1 MWRLLDGILGTVLTD
16 DLELLDA
23 RTVLGHGTTFGT
35 VLNSSLKFREIGP
48 YFGMFWHIWGTLWH
62 ILGMLWHIWGTLEDV
77 FGRFW

>member
-35 VLNSSLKFREIGP
+35 VLNFSLKFREI
-48 YFGMFWHIWGTLWH
+48 
-62 ILGMLWHIWGTLEDV
+62 
-77 FGRFW
+77 